1 MRILK
6 TWLSLTLCLL
16 LALAAIPA
24 ATAETA
30 AVSAEENAV
39 VKFTYWEGSPS
50 DKAAWDLVLDGFR
63 ADHPEIE
70 LQAEAYPS
78 SSYKSKLDTMIAGD
92 NWPDV
97 MRYTY
102 QRLGKFREA
111 GVMLDLSGMISQ
123 ESLDDL
129 LPAYRAAFTDGDKL
143 LGMPHHTDTIA
154 LFYNKTMLE
163 KSGIRIPT
171 GATDGWSW
179 DELKEYAAK
188 LKADNGLDYAFG
200 GIWENTSAY
209 RYLPFV
215 YMNGGALLNEDG
227 TQITVNTPEFLQA
240 IELYDT
246 LRKDNL
252 IIGTGFMQSAQVNS
266 LFVANQL
273 AFVFAGSWHCSYMQE
288 NMGDNW
294 GVTYM
299 PQVNGKTGSDMGG
312 NGLFA
317 YAGTKYPKA
326 CAIFIDYITKAEN
339 MRAFC
344 EAGNFLPVRKS
355 LSGGVLNYEKFPDAM
370 KVFND
375 IVATVDPKMAAD
387 ETSAR
392 FQQLNMAFAEILDP
406 LAVNSSITPQDA
418 VDQMQIAMQDILA
431 E

>member
-1 MRILK
+1 MRTLK

-16 LALAAIPA
+16 LSVAAVF
-24 ATAETA
+24 TA
-30 AVSAEENAV
+30 AAESATVSAEEGAV
-39 VKFTYWEGSPS
+39 IKFTYWEGSPS
-50 DKAAWDLVLDGFR
+50 DKTAWDLVLDGFR
-63 ADHPEIE
+63 AAHPEIE

-78 SSYKSKLDTMIAGD
+78 SSYTSQLDTMIAGD

-154 LFYNKTMLE
+154 LFYNKTMLA

-171 GATDGWSW
+171 SANDGWSW

-215 YMNGGALLNEDG
+215 YMNGGSLLSEDG
-227 TQITVNTPEFLQA
+227 TQITVDTPAFLQA

-252 IIGTGFMQSAQVNS
+252 IIGTGFMQSPQVNS

-326 CAIFIDYITKAEN
+326 CAIFIDYITNAEN

-355 LSGGVLNYEKFPDAM
+355 LSGGVLNYEKFPEAM

-406 LAVNSSITPQDA
+406 LAVNSSISPQDA
-418 VDQMQIAMQDILA
+418 VAQMQTEMQDILA